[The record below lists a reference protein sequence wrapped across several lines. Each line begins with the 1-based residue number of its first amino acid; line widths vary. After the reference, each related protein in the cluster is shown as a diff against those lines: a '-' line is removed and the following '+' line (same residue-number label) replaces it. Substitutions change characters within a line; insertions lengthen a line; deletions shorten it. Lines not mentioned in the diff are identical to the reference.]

1 MLYRPNRRRLAQTG
15 RPSSR
20 LSTNQGFT
28 LLEIMVIL
36 LVMGL
41 VSAIA
46 LPSWVAFQQNL
57 VLAKSQDQAFL
68 MMRQAQQEATRNR
81 GRWQASFREVNGTVQ
96 AAVHPIRTLPAQA
109 QWQPLSSQVAIDPT
123 RTTLLRSQGVYRV
136 QFNHKGNVNGQLGRL
151 TLMRQDGS
159 RMRRCVVVS
168 TLLGVLRK
176 NIERS
181 SRDRSCSPAR
191 LLS

>member
-1 MLYRPNRRRLAQTG
+1 MLYRPHRRWPAQVCPASRLAA
-15 RPSSR
+15 S
-20 LSTNQGFT
+20 QGFT
-28 LLEIMVIL
+28 LLEMMAIL
-36 LVMGL
+36 LVMGI

-46 LPSWVAFQQNL
+46 LPGWVAFQQNL

-81 GRWQASFREVNGTVQ
+81 GRWQASFREMNGTVQ
-96 AAVHPIRTLPAQA
+96 AAVHPIHTLPAQA

-181 SRDRSCSPAR
+181 GSDRTCSPAR
-191 LLS
+191 LTP